1 MSRNFR
7 SVSTVAA
14 LFVVGG
20 LTARFATA
28 ADPPATPPPAQRGP
42 GFMGGGMP
50 GLFMLSNEGVQK
62 DLKLSDDQK
71 ESITKLQNKAREDFS
86 SLQGL
91 SQEERQ
97 PKMQALRKEQEEKIA
112 GILND
117 KQNARLKEIAIQQ
130 AGAMALANKEVAES
144 LKLTDDQV
152 NKIKELTDS
161 FRQDARAAFQSA
173 AGDRDAAREAM
184 TKLRKQSNEKIM
196 AVLTADQKAAFEK
209 MKGEKIDLPAGGF
222 FGPPRTGG
230 GN

>member
-1 MSRNFR
+1 MSRNCR
-7 SVSTVAA
+7 SIFAA
-14 LFVVGG
+14 SSLFVIGG
-20 LTARFATA
+20 LVAGFAVA
-28 ADPPATPPPAQRGP
+28 ADPPATPRGP

-50 GLFMLSNEGVQK
+50 GLFLLRSDVVQK

-71 ESITKLQNKAREDFS
+71 ESITKLQDKAREDFS

-91 SQEERQ
+91 SQDERQ
-97 PKMQALRKEQEEKIA
+97 SKMQTLLKEQEEKVG

-117 KQNARLKEIAIQQ
+117 KQKARLKEIAIQQ
-130 AGAMALANKEVAES
+130 AGAMALANKDVAEA

-161 FRQDARAAFQSA
+161 FRKDARAAFQSA

-184 TKLRKQSNEKIM
+184 TKLRKESNEKIM
-196 AVLTADQKAAFEK
+196 AVLNADQKAAFEK

>member
-1 MSRNFR
+1 MSRNYR
-7 SVSTVAA
+7 LMLAVLA
-14 LFVVGG
+14 LFLAAG
-20 LTARFATA
+20 LSARAAIA
-28 ADPPATPPPAQRGP
+28 ADPPATPRGP

-50 GLFMLSNEGVQK
+50 GLFLLRSEVVQT

-71 ESITKLQNKAREDFS
+71 QSITKLQDKAREDFS

-97 PKMQALRKEQEEKIA
+97 SKMQTLLKEQEEKVG

-117 KQNARLKEIAIQQ
+117 KQKARLKEIAIQQ
-130 AGAMALANKEVAES
+130 AGAMAMSNKDVAEA

-161 FRQDARAAFQSA
+161 FRKDARAAFQSA

-184 TKLRKQSNEKIM
+184 TKLRKESSEKIM

-209 MKGEKIDLPAGGF
+209 MKGEKIDLPTGGF
-222 FGPPRTGG
+222 FGPPRAGG